1 MDSNLKFEKML
12 VNAFFSS
19 RFTNIRSLIRAWS
32 WFAADLQIFV
42 ICRLKFSL
50 SSICTSRSLTDDEIF
65 IFFWSILMYSA
76 VWFYFF
82 LSMIMLWNFP
92 RFTIILL
99 DWNHEIAVLL
109 SDSRTNFK
117 FLISDSNARRELSS
131 PKLCTLALS
140 MKWKKYLKK
149 QLNNLWMT
157 MDPLG
162 TPEMTF
168 WKLFCAHYLRERT
181 AFYLKDT
188 YT

>member
-19 RFTNIRSLIRAWS
+19 RFRNIRSLIRAWS

-50 SSICTSRSLTDDEIF
+50 SSVCTSRSLADDDVF

-117 FLISDSNARRELSS
+117 FLIFDSNARRELSS
-131 PKLCTLALS
+131 RIWSHL
-140 MKWKKYLKK
+140 LKK
-149 QLNNLWMT
+149 SLMEN
-157 MDPLG
+157 
-162 TPEMTF
+162 F
-168 WKLFCAHYLRERT
+168 IFCAVSYI
-181 AFYLKDT
+181 LKHTEKRDFS
-188 YT
+188 